1 MITNSFYLKNIIF
14 CLKQKHNANL
24 KALKP
29 VKLDTEVRCHLFS
42 KKTSFHIFILSE
54 EYVFKC
60 HKYDY
65 HLQEQ
70 AKIAKLG
77 LELHLLTSDLDSET
91 EKWEDQENEIV
102 QHGQGMS
109 SMAYSMYLFTR
120 YLHCTWQILV
130 GKRALTV
137 FIRKK
142 KTHFQSI
149 ITGTHLE
156 RNLIL
161 SVGFINFCKFLS
173 CLKTS

>member
-1 MITNSFYLKNIIF
+1 MITKSFYLKILFF

-29 VKLDTEVRCHLFS
+29 VKLDTEVRCHHFS
-42 KKTSFHIFILSE
+42 KITFYIFFLLSE
-54 EYVFKC
+54 ECIFKC
-60 HKYDY
+60 HKYGY

-77 LELHLLTSDLDSET
+77 LELHLLTSDVDSET

-120 YLHCTWQILV
+120 
-130 GKRALTV
+130 
-137 FIRKK
+137 
-142 KTHFQSI
+142 
-149 ITGTHLE
+149 
-156 RNLIL
+156 
-161 SVGFINFCKFLS
+161 
-173 CLKTS
+173 